1 MDDPRIIELESKIAF
16 LEHTVDELNEV
27 ILAVRDQVDRL
38 EKELAR
44 TREQVELHAGAVI
57 DPAYRKPPHAAG

>member
-1 MDDPRIIELESKIAF
+1 MDDLRYIELESKIAF

-38 EKELAR
+38 EKALSQ
-44 TREQVELHAGAVI
+44 TREQMEIQAGAVI
-57 DPAYRKPPHAAG
+57 DPTYRKPPHAAG

>member
-1 MDDPRIIELESKIAF
+1 MDEPRIIELESKIAF

-38 EKELAR
+38 EKTLSQ
-44 TREQVELHAGAVI
+44 TREQVELHAGTVI